1 MRIDVDGI
9 CRALLAE
16 GVTEADVEDRVAE
29 VCRRLYG
36 DQSAGPTRLVLRAI
50 ADNAS
55 RSGCTLL
62 EAVRALS
69 ETQVDGQAT
78 SRRFGSL
85 DEMPP
90 ELRARAEKMI
100 ESGEHEAL
108 TRVVKRRWTPSDG
121 VPSPEVLATV
131 QEQFPGARPE
141 WTGKS
146 LVVRRR
152 SRGKMLLLFL
162 AVLMAGLALL
172 LIRLW
177 VTLRR
182 PSGSRHFGKA
192 LQKLEGTFEKDPED
206 LELGLRLTQAYAR
219 KLILVNT
226 LQGMREHGPDP
237 SDELAAQWTA
247 SVTQME
253 KLTGLSGSKEELRET
268 GAKAETLARQLLS
281 RDDLTQSQRSTVLI
295 LLGHFLLAQ
304 GRTDDALEA
313 SREATELHPDDVRPH
328 LLNAAVYETTK
339 EYDRGMRENGQALSK
354 LAAWIREDPTS
365 LHYLVWRAGPDAPPD
380 DPLLRPENVN
390 AGIRQ
395 GIEMHNMLLRALAK
409 ADDMPR

>member
-1 MRIDVDGI
+1 
-9 CRALLAE
+9 
-16 GVTEADVEDRVAE
+16 
-29 VCRRLYG
+29 
-36 DQSAGPTRLVLRAI
+36 
-50 ADNAS
+50 
-55 RSGCTLL
+55 
-62 EAVRALS
+62 
-69 ETQVDGQAT
+69 
-78 SRRFGSL
+78 
-85 DEMPP
+85 MPP